1 MNDLQIFESEQFG
14 KIRTVMIDGEPWFV
28 GNDITRALGY
38 VNPKGAVKKHV
49 DSDDRRVLSRVQDGP
64 VMEIPAAGITVV
76 NESGLYSLIFGSQL
90 DKAKEFKHWVT
101 HDVLPTLRK
110 TGTYIAHGR
119 ESVRIEPPAVPLG
132 ALVRLMEFQER
143 NMKERGYTPY
153 EIASMATGTM
163 NAYGVVVTKAFTKE
177 VDPQLC
183 LFDAPALPSDAPLML
198 V

>member
-1 MNDLQIFESEQFG
+1 M
-14 KIRTVMIDGEPWFV
+14 
-28 GNDITRALGY
+28 
-38 VNPKGAVKKHV
+38 
-49 DSDDRRVLSRVQDGP
+49 
-64 VMEIPAAGITVV
+64 
-76 NESGLYSLIFGSQL
+76 
-90 DKAKEFKHWVT
+90 
-101 HDVLPTLRK
+101 VLPTKSGNQDVFCLK
-110 TGTYIAHGR
+110 IDYIPLWLAKIKITPTMETETPELADKLEAYQLKAKDALANAFSAQGQIPR
-119 ESVRIEPPAVPLG
+119 VSNPEVPLG
-132 ALVRLMEFQER
+132 ALVRLLEFQER